1 MKDLEKISDFLFY
14 SAPDGSI
21 KIQIILG
28 DETVWATQKSMGDI
42 FGVESNTITYH
53 LGEIFKSGELQE
65 DSVTRKIRATAKD
78 GKSYLTNFYN
88 LDVII
93 AVGYRV
99 NSYNATQFR
108 IWATKVL
115 KEYLI
120 KGFALDD
127 ERLKQG
133 NNLFNKD
140 YFEELLIR
148 IKEIRTSERRFYQK
162 ITDIYARCSSDYDV
176 NSPITK
182 KFFATVQNKLE
193 FAITHKTAP
202 EIIKSRANYQAQY
215 MGLNTWKNSPHG
227 RILKTDVSVAKNYLS
242 KKEIDDLN
250 HIVVMYLDYAEL
262 QARNHR
268 LMKMQDWV
276 NKLDAFLQFNE
287 FDILKDAGRV
297 KAIVAKSFAE
307 KEFEKY
313 KAIHYLEEEKSD
325 FDKVVEQIK
334 QTGSLPPSA
343 PDQNQETIFSTFN
356 QNLITAVNFNPK
368 DKAE

>member
-1 MKDLEKISDFLFY
+1 
-14 SAPDGSI
+14 
-21 KIQIILG
+21 
-28 DETVWATQKSMGDI
+28 
-42 FGVESNTITYH
+42 
-53 LGEIFKSGELQE
+53 
-65 DSVTRKIRATAKD
+65 
-78 GKSYLTNFYN
+78 
-88 LDVII
+88 
-93 AVGYRV
+93 
-99 NSYNATQFR
+99 ATQFR